1 MPLSVSR
8 PIRLIRKWN
17 GNLFCC
23 EQRDE
28 RKKEREM
35 KRHDYCL
42 QIHKREEREERERGR
57 ERMGSSI
64 VVSHPLLTSDRVS
77 PSLP

>member
-42 QIHKREEREERERGR
+42 QIHKREEREGENVWDHLL
-57 ERMGSSI
+57 SSVI
-64 VVSHPLLTSDRVS
+64 LC
-77 PSLP
+77 